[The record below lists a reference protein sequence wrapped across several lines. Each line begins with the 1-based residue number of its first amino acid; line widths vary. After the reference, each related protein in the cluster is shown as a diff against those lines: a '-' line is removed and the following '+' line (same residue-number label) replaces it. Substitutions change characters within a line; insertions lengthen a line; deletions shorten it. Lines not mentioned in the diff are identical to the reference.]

1 MFDSAQIFLS
11 AFKLCKPFRWAS
23 ETKDYVSKGF
33 HNPLSLL
40 SIAQNRMPTGIFV
53 QSRTQV
59 YWLKRVFHETFLVC
73 CWLFH
78 FLIKFIILYVF
89 LGVRLMILSDQIP
102 PMLIKTT
109 FFLRQFSLGIL
120 NYFTD
125 VKWFSRQSWMTNC
138 TKDVIQIHFSSNGD
152 ETQRIVEAFA
162 DTILVLG
169 GSSEWFAGL
178 NLKDIFCTI
187 CPTTSRQTIPTS
199 PSPHRPAEPAP

>member
-102 PMLIKTT
+102 PMLIKTNSAILSWYIELLHGCKMVFST
-109 FFLRQFSLGIL
+109 KLNDKLYKRCHSNSFFEQWRWDSKDCGSLCWHNPCFRRLIGMVCESEFEGHL
-120 NYFTD
+120 LYNLSH
-125 VKWFSRQSWMTNC
+125 KLP
-138 TKDVIQIHFSSNGD
+138 SNHSY
-152 ETQRIVEAFA
+152 I
-162 DTILVLG
+162 
-169 GSSEWFAGL
+169 
-178 NLKDIFCTI
+178 
-187 CPTTSRQTIPTS
+187 TIP
-199 PSPHRPAEPAP
+199 PSTCRTCPVM

>member
-11 AFKLCKPFRWAS
+11 AFYFVQWRGDS
-23 ETKDYVSKGF
+23 KDYGSLCW
-33 HNPLSLL
+33 HNPWFRRL
-40 SIAQNRMPTGIFV
+40 IGMVCTTWMPTGIFV

-109 FFLRQFSLGIL
+109 FFLLQFSLGIL

-162 DTILVLG
+162 DTILG
-169 GSSEWFAGL
+169 FRGSSEWFASL
-178 NLKDIFCTI
+178 NLKDIFCTV
-187 CPTTSRQTIPTS
+187 CHST
-199 PSPHRPAEPAP
+199 